1 MPDDA
6 IAMMVHC
13 VFLHCLLLPMN
24 ASNKICQQW
33 PLADPNIEILIDLF
47 NETFLN
53 THQTALV
60 CCESEP
66 IYRPAQGDQT
76 LHQIVF
82 AQGFFA
88 SALHEIAH
96 WCIAGPKRRL
106 LEDFGYW
113 YEPDGRSA
121 QRQKQ
126 FETVEIKPQA
136 LEWLFT
142 LACNRRFHFSADN
155 LTAQAGVSA
164 QFQQNVY
171 TQAQTYLT
179 QGMPQDAMTWFKALE
194 QSFRPNHPLRLS
206 DINPHA

>member
-1 MPDDA
+1 
-6 IAMMVHC
+6 
-13 VFLHCLLLPMN
+13 MN
-24 ASNKICQQW
+24 ATTPCHQW

-47 NETFLN
+47 NQTFLDS
-53 THQTALV
+53 HQTALV

-66 IYRPAQGDQT
+66 IYRPAQDGQT
-76 LHQIVF
+76 ADHIVF

-96 WCIAGPKRRL
+96 WCIAGSQRRK

-155 LTAQAGVSA
+155 LAAAVSVSDR
-164 QFQQNVY
+164 FQQNVY
-171 TQAQTYLT
+171 AQARDYLT
-179 QGMPQDAMTWFKALE
+179 QGMPQDANTWLRALE
-194 QSFRPNHPLRLS
+194 HHFRPHQPLTAS
-206 DINPHA
+206 DIVNPALR